1 MGDVVVSV
9 VPDEADA
16 EMVCGM
22 LAANGVRAWF
32 QKTNAGAAIW
42 TGTMA
47 TIGPIQVLVP
57 EEDAA
62 KAHELLPPA

>member
-1 MGDVVVSV
+1 
-9 VPDEADA
+9 
-16 EMVCGM
+16 MVCGV